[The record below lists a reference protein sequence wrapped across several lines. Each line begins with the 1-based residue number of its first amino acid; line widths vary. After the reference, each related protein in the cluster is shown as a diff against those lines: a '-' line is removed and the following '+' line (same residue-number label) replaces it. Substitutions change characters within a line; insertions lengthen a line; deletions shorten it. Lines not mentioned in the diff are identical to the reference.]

1 MTYYIQRSLKMSQ
14 KQRNYK
20 YATPMTVVMIVFMS
34 LLVGLGNYKFGQHLQ
49 KRKQNKARQEQR
61 GKDFANY
68 IISDI
73 RNSVKENVNDT
84 NIVNAAKEYKQDSVA
99 YKAHFAQL
107 RQDSTK
113 YADAIFRDAIII
125 NGMDKLQKTSIP
137 FEEALEYVNSQPA
150 EYHVQKTKTYIHTE
164 HDGFGGFNVWTEYVP
179 TDEVIIE
186 PNNSPA
192 RIIKINKRHLTRISL
207 ELATMR
213 MGMQR

>member
-1 MTYYIQRSLKMSQ
+1 MSQ
-14 KQRNYK
+14 KQHNHR
-20 YATPMTVVMIVFMS
+20 YATPMTVGMIVFIS
-34 LLVGLGNYKFGQHLQ
+34 LLMGLGVYKFDQHLQ

-68 IISDI
+68 IISDV
-73 RNSVKENVNDT
+73 RNYVQENINDT
-84 NIVNAAKEYKQDSVA
+84 DIMNAAKEYNQDSVA

-164 HDGFGGFNVWTEYVP
+164 HDGFGGFTFWTEYIP
-179 TDEVIIE
+179 TDEIIIE

-192 RIIKINKRHLTRISL
+192 RIIKINKRHLARISL
-207 ELATMR
+207 ELAIRR